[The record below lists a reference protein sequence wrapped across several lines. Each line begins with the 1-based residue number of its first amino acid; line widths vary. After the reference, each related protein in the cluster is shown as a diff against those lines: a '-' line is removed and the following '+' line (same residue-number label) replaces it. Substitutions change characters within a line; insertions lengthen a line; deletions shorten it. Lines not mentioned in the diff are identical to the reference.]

1 MACKKGENLV
11 TVTGII
17 IPVDWKGDRVVAA
30 AIATARE
37 EEYFIARN
45 RKGGELLKFLQ
56 EPIEAEG
63 VVGTDEDGRMTI
75 RVKRYTVKS

>member
-45 RKGGELLKFLQ
+45 RKGGELLSSSRS
-56 EPIEAEG
+56 PSRRRG
-63 VVGTDEDGRMTI
+63 WSVRMKTAG
-75 RVKRYTVKS
+75 